1 MKDLKDIV
9 RENYAHIAR
18 EGGSCCSPGPLQQA
32 AASRRAGYD
41 DESLLVVPAR
51 ADLGLG
57 CGFPLDRAGLRPG
70 ETVLDIGSGPG
81 MDALL
86 AAREVGPDGHVVGV
100 DMTPEMIIRA
110 RANAT
115 EAKAANVRFLLGE
128 LERLPL
134 PDAWADAVISNCVV
148 NLCPDKRAVYAE
160 IFRVLKPGGR
170 VCIADVLQERPL
182 PEEMARD
189 SRAWCA

>member
-1 MKDLKDIV
+1 MDDVKKIV
-9 RENYAHIAR
+9 RENYARIAR
-18 EGGSCCSPGPLQQA
+18 AGGSCCAPGPSEQA
-32 AASRRAGYD
+32 EASRRAGYAD
-41 DESLLVVPAR
+41 GRLRGVPAG

-57 CGFPLDRAGLRPG
+57 CGSPVDRARLRPG
-70 ETVLDIGSGPG
+70 EAVLDLGSGPG

-86 AAREVGPDGHVVGV
+86 AAREVGPEGQVVGV
-100 DMTPEMIIRA
+100 DMTPEMIA
-110 RANAT
+110 HAQANAT
-115 EAKAANVRFLLGE
+115 EAKVANVRFLLGE
-128 LERLPL
+128 LERLPR

-170 VCIADVLQERPL
+170 VCIADVLQERAL
-182 PEEMARD
+182 PEELARD